1 MDASHPQPSRLLGVR
16 LAWFAALWA
25 GSVLGLGI
33 IGFAIKLALR

>member
-1 MDASHPQPSRLLGVR
+1 MAAPHPRSAGSLGVR

-25 GSVLGLGI
+25 GSVVGLGI